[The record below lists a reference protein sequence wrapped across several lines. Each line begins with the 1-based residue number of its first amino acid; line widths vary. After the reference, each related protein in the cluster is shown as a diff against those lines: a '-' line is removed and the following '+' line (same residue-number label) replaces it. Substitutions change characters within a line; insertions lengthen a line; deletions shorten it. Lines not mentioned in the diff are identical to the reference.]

1 MKITHIITGLG
12 DGGAEHIL
20 FKICKYDTKNNH
32 IVISLKDKGKY
43 YSLLRNIG
51 IEVYCLN
58 INFYSINKFF
68 INKITKIYK
77 SRYSSNVACPC

>member
-32 IVISLKDKGKY
+32 IVISLKDKVKY

-58 INFYSINKFF
+58 INFYH
-68 INKITKIYK
+68 
-77 SRYSSNVACPC
+77 